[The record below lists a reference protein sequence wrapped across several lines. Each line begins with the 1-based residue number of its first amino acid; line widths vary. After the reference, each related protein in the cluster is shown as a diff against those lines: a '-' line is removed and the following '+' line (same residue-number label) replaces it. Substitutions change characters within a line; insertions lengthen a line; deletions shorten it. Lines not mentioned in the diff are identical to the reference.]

1 MGSKALPTHLR
12 APESEA
18 FGGKHHGK
26 TQSHMV
32 SFTSGGE
39 SLDPRILKLRSCHF
53 WSFLL
58 FWDCFVGYW
67 TRRTKENSFLCFL
80 LFSSPSRCCSP

>member
-32 SFTSGGE
+32 SSFQAVKS
-39 SLDPRILKLRSCHF
+39 RILES
-53 WSFLL
+53 
-58 FWDCFVGYW
+58 
-67 TRRTKENSFLCFL
+67 
-80 LFSSPSRCCSP
+80 